1 MANKKGLGK
10 RLGALMSESTE
21 ELKESNNYMEIPIHK
36 LERNPDQPR
45 TEFSEDSLNEL
56 SESIKEKGILQPL
69 LVRPISDDNY
79 QIIAGERRW
88 RASKLAGLD
97 VVPCIVREFTE
108 DELLVISLIENIQRD
123 ELTPIDT
130 AKAYQKLIETQG
142 LTQEQVAKAVKKS
155 REAVANSLRLLKL
168 APQVV
173 TYLQNRDLYEGAA
186 RLLLS
191 IKDHDEQIKVAD
203 FAVENSLTVKAISKL
218 IEETC
223 NSSAEQAITLYID
236 NQNKVA
242 NIENQPQDIETQETE
257 QKTQTTHS
265 GEKSK
270 TQKIETKDPDILQ
283 LEEDIRTSIGARVE
297 IKQGK
302 GESGSVL
309 IHYSSLDDFERI
321 KDILMQLE

>member
-242 NIENQPQDIETQETE
+242 NIENQPQDIETQETD
-257 QKTQTTHS
+257 QKAQTTYS